1 MMKAALAL
9 ATMLCLAVGSARAQD
24 RPEVFPQL
32 GHFGEVLGLAI
43 SPDGAMVASS
53 GSDNAVRI
61 WEAATV
67 REIRTLGQHIDALE
81 LAFSPDGHVL
91 VVATI
96 DGKIKLFDSAS
107 GRELREL
114 IGHAGAVPT
123 IAFSPDGRLLASGG
137 DDRTIKLWDPSSGQ
151 QVGSIGG
158 FSSAL
163 ISVRFSPDG
172 KLLAATSRDHVIK
185 LWDVASGRELPSIK
199 GHAVG
204 RIAFSPDGRTL
215 ASGGNANT
223 IKLWDVASGRE
234 LGTLRGHTDFVYV
247 VAFSPDGRFLA
258 SSGFDGTAR
267 IWNLSN
273 GAQVANV
280 SDSSIPYSSPVW
292 GTSLAFAPTEDV
304 LFLGIA
310 TGAVRRFDAT
320 NGRELPPLSGRSPGA
335 YVALYTPDG
344 STVTAGY
351 FDGTIKL
358 WDASSG
364 HDPRTLGKHGGRISS
379 LAYSKDGEILASAGD
394 DNSIKLWDVM
404 HAGEP
409 RTLRGHTDIVE
420 SVAFSPDRQLLA
432 SGGSDKSIRLWDVA
446 SGRQVRTLRGHT
458 ATVNSVAFSPD
469 GRLLA
474 SASGQSGSDGV
485 NAANA
490 VKLWDVASGK
500 LVRTLI
506 GHAKW
511 VTAVAFSPD
520 GAVLASAADDLT
532 VKLWD
537 VASGREVRTLGG
549 FADRVTS
556 VAFAADGKTVV
567 AGSHDSTVKFWDV
580 ATGSE
585 IRTFNAKNDLVSSVA
600 FSPDQKKLVTAS
612 WTSTVRVWDLAAG
625 KEEIEF
631 ITFTDGSSLAI
642 TPEGYYDSSSE
653 KAEGN
658 LNVRVGNRVFPIGAY
673 REKFYRPDLV
683 KLSLAGSSLKQLG
696 FAGIDS
702 VKVAPIVELVAMPVS
717 VSDQKITVNLR
728 ITDGGGGIGL
738 VRLFVNGTA
747 VVQDNE
753 PHAPPAAAGGSVA
766 RSYTVQLAG
775 GANALRAVAF
785 NADDSMQSN
794 PAVAN
799 VELQL
804 TPQATLHALV
814 VGIQEFKNPNLKL
827 SYSVADAKLF
837 AETLRKYAAPLFKGT
852 PDIKLLTVPAETTRD
867 AVLQALKT
875 FVSSVGPDDLF
886 IFYVASHGFV
896 DNGEYYLITSNVG
909 SVSTDHLKSDAV
921 NKGELTALIANIAAT
936 KKLMVIDTCHAE
948 GLGNA
953 LQAGLLTRGL
963 DDATALKIL
972 SRSVGTTVL
981 AASTSTQSAME
992 GYQDHGLFTYVV
1004 ADGLRGA
1011 ADVEQSGFVSTLGLA
1026 HYVDR
1031 QVPELA
1037 EREFNQAQYPVIETN
1052 GQAFPLTKVK

>member
-1 MMKAALAL
+1 MTKGTLAL
-9 ATMLCLAVGSARAQD
+9 ATLLCVGLASAQAQEQ
-24 RPEVFPQL
+24 PEVFPQL
-32 GHFGEVLGLAI
+32 GNSHGI
-43 SPDGAMVASS
+43 
-53 GSDNAVRI
+53 NA
-61 WEAATV
+61 
-67 REIRTLGQHIDALE
+67 
-81 LAFSPDGHVL
+81 LAFSPDGAVL
-91 VVATI
+91 
-96 DGKIKLFDSAS
+96 AS
-107 GRELREL
+107 GGGDSRALLWELANARELRTLSGHIGALAMTYSPDGHVLAVGTFERAIKL
-114 IGHAGAVPT
+114 YDPSNGRVLSTLNGHAAPVLAVS
-123 IAFSPDGRLLASGG
+123 FSPDGHLLASGSE
-137 DDRTIKLWDPSSGQ
+137 DR
-151 QVGSIGG
+151 
-158 FSSAL
+158 
-163 ISVRFSPDG
+163 
-172 KLLAATSRDHVIK
+172 
-185 LWDVASGRELPSIK
+185 
-199 GHAVG
+199 
-204 RIAFSPDGRTL
+204 
-215 ASGGNANT
+215 T

-234 LGTLRGHTDFVYV
+234 LASIGGFSSRIWSVK
-247 VAFSPDGRFLA
+247 FSPDGK
-258 SSGFDGTAR
+258 
-267 IWNLSN
+267 
-273 GAQVANV
+273 VV
-280 SDSSIPYSSPVW
+280 
-292 GTSLAFAPTEDV
+292 
-304 LFLGIA
+304 
-310 TGAVRRFDAT
+310 
-320 NGRELPPLSGRSPGA
+320 
-335 YVALYTPDG
+335 
-344 STVTAGY
+344 
-351 FDGTIKL
+351 
-358 WDASSG
+358 
-364 HDPRTLGKHGGRISS
+364 
-379 LAYSKDGEILASAGD
+379 
-394 DNSIKLWDVM
+394 
-404 HAGEP
+404 
-409 RTLRGHTDIVE
+409 
-420 SVAFSPDRQLLA
+420 
-432 SGGSDKSIRLWDVA
+432 
-446 SGRQVRTLRGHT
+446 
-458 ATVNSVAFSPD
+458 
-469 GRLLA
+469 
-474 SASGQSGSDGV
+474 
-485 NAANA
+485 AAN
-490 VKLWDVASGK
+490 S
-500 LVRTLI
+500 
-506 GHAKW
+506 
-511 VTAVAFSPD
+511 
-520 GAVLASAADDLT
+520 DDH
-532 VKLWD
+532 VIRLWD
-537 VASGREVRTLGG
+537 VASGREVRRISGYAVGRAAFSPDGRMLASGG
-549 FADRVTS
+549 S
-556 VAFAADGKTVV
+556 VN
-567 AGSHDSTVKFWDV
+567 TVKLWDV
-580 ATGSE
+580 ATGRELGTLRGHSSYVSDVIFSPDGRMLASNSFDRTVKIWDLSNGNLIASLSDASTRAASIDWANSMAFSPGGDVLALGLGDGQIRRYDTTNWHELPRLEGRVVGVFDARYSPDGQLIATGNFDGTIKIWDPSNAHLLRVLQGHSSYVPSVAFAPDGRVLASASYDHTVRLWDVASGKALRTYNGHAKTVNVVVFSPDGAMLASGSE
-585 IRTFNAKNDLVSSVA
+585 DTTIKLLDVASGRELQTLRGHSSPVNSVAFSHDGRTLASASGDLLHDGVNAANAIKLWDVVSGRLLRTLTGHTKKVTSVA
-600 FSPDQKKLVTAS
+600 FSPDGTLLASASNDLSVRIWDIATGREVRRFGGFIDWVNSVSFTSDGQTLIAGSNDNTIKLWNVASGNEVRTLVGKDDLISSVELSPDQHKLLSAS